1 MDYSIL
7 ITNAI
12 AIVSIVLAIS
22 TAIVGL
28 KQYRLQG
35 KQKRAT
41 FFIELRRKLKDNP
54 MFKKICT
61 LIEEDSIDLRDVA
74 FAEKRDFLGFFEEV
88 SLMMNSGLIK
98 KEVAHY
104 MFGYYA
110 VNCWDSKNFWLG
122 VNRDSPYWSL
132 FRDFVQQMKEIE
144 MSENFLMNTS
154 EYKKRMNF
162 DSASNNY
169 KSKTGVPLGTKEK
182 RETT

>member
-88 SLMMNSGLIK
+88 SLMMNFLVSLRRKLLIICL
-98 KEVAHY
+98 VTTQLIVGTARI
-104 MFGYYA
+104 FGWVSIA
-110 VNCWDSKNFWLG
+110 IVLIG
-122 VNRDSPYWSL
+122 VY
-132 FRDFVQQMKEIE
+132 FE
-144 MSENFLMNTS
+144 TS
-154 EYKKRMNF
+154 FSR
-162 DSASNNY
+162 
-169 KSKTGVPLGTKEK
+169 
-182 RETT
+182 